1 MEAIGGNEPKFV
13 QVAQSEEDAS
23 EERSVRMLIMN
34 PHLVS
39 IGEVIVEARDGK
51 VHITP
56 SSDHEV
62 DFVFHRTGSH

>member
-13 QVAQSEEDAS
+13 EVAQSEDDAFA
-23 EERSVRMLIMN
+23 ERRVRMLILN
-34 PHLVS
+34 PHSVS

-51 VHITP
+51 VHVTP

-62 DFVFHRTGSH
+62 DFVFHRAASH